1 MPKKICLSENGDES
15 LFSHVLIL
23 ALAAIGF
30 VLLAVIGGA
39 CD

>member
-1 MPKKICLSENGDES
+1 MDVPSKDEPMY
-15 LFSHVLIL
+15 LHVLL
-23 ALAAIGF
+23 FALAAIGF